1 MLARTSVRK
10 ISSVACGF
18 SSVKIQY
25 SDKRI
30 NAVYIFSIRYS
41 YSDIL
46 LEKHIYFIY
55 GILWIV
61 VTACFAAIEL
71 TIDCI
76 CMVSVTSASCYVTP
90 TSRYQS
96 RPSMYIRG
104 LISQNSMELAEA
116 VPIGIPSSGYQVYKC
131 NKQLYSYILNPQLN
145 CRQLNIFFFK
155 DISCFL

>member
-1 MLARTSVRK
+1 MRK
-10 ISSVACGF
+10 FNSVACGF
-18 SSVKIQY
+18 SSVKIHY

-30 NAVYIFSIRYS
+30 NAVYIFSIKYS

-46 LEKHIYFIY
+46 LEKIPRLHY

-61 VTACFAAIEL
+61 VTVCFAVIEL
-71 TIDCI
+71 TIYCI
-76 CMVSVTSASCYVTP
+76 GMVSVTSESCYVTP

-104 LISQNSMELAEA
+104 VIPQNSIEFAEA
-116 VPIGIPSSGYQVYKC
+116 VPIEILSSGYQVYKC
-131 NKQLYSYILNPQLN
+131 NKQLYSYILNPQFK
-145 CRQLNIFFFK
+145 CSRISFFK

>member
-1 MLARTSVRK
+1 MLARTSERK
-10 ISSVACGF
+10 ISSVACWF
-18 SSVKIQY
+18 SSVKIHY

-30 NAVYIFSIRYS
+30 NVVYIFSINYS
-41 YSDIL
+41 YGDIL
-46 LEKHIYFIY
+46 LEKKTHLDFIY

-61 VTACFAAIEL
+61 VTVCFAAIEL
-71 TIDCI
+71 TIYCI
-76 CMVSVTSASCYVTP
+76 GIVSVTSASRYLTS

-104 LISQNSMELAEA
+104 LIPQNSMELAEA
-116 VPIGIPSSGYQVYKC
+116 VQIEILSSGYQVYKC

-145 CRQLNIFFFK
+145 CSQISFFK